1 VLKKNQSLLLK
12 LACRLDSGYPKGSII
27 PDISDKLSFNET
39 GGKEGGLKD
48 RYGN

>member
-1 VLKKNQSLLLK
+1 LLK

-39 GGKEGGLKD
+39 GGKEEGGGLKD